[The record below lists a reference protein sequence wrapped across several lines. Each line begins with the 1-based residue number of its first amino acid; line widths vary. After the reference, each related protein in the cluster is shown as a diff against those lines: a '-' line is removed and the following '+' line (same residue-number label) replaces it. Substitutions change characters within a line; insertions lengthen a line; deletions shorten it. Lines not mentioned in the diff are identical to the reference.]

1 MINSSEKSALQRMT
15 VPLTRT
21 APTVSAN
28 LRVAQI
34 LTILVAL
41 LATIAAAGGL
51 FIPGLY
57 RDPATFV
64 PVLQGQDLV
73 TLIALP
79 VMGVMLLA
87 ARRGSARA
95 TLVWLGLLGYL
106 CYTYTGAAF
115 AYAFNAFFLLYVALF
130 ALSIGALVAIASGI
144 DAADLQR
151 RFDATVPRRPVA
163 IFLSMIALMIAI
175 VELGEIISF
184 LTSGTIPP
192 IITRSGGVTNFVYV
206 LDLGVIVPLALL
218 AVRWLWC
225 RLPWGD
231 ILAGFLLIKASAMG
245 LALLSMNWF
254 SLRAGLPTDDLN
266 VLWSVIAFG
275 GVGLSVWFLRHC
287 RA

>member
-1 MINSSEKSALQRMT
+1 MINEKLALQRMS
-15 VPLTRT
+15 VPVTRT
-21 APTVSAN
+21 TPTVSAN

-34 LTILVAL
+34 LTVLIAL
-41 LATIAAAGGL
+41 LAAVAAAGGL

-64 PVLQGQDLV
+64 PILQGQDLV

-79 VMGVMLLA
+79 VLLVMLLA

-95 TLVWLGLLGYL
+95 TLAWLGLLGYL

-115 AYAFNAFFLLYVALF
+115 AYAFNDFFLIYVALF
-130 ALSIGALVAIASGI
+130 ALSVGALAAVASGI
-144 DAADLQR
+144 DAIALQR
-151 RFDATVPRRPVA
+151 RFDAAVPRRPVA
-163 IFLSMIALMIAI
+163 VFLSLIALMLAI
-175 VELGEIISF
+175 VELGEIIAF
-184 LTSGTIPP
+184 LTSGTIPQ
-192 IITRSGGVTNFVYV
+192 IITRSGGITNFVYV

-218 AVRWLWC
+218 AVIWLWR

-231 ILAGFLLIKASAMG
+231 ILAGFLLIKASTMG

-254 SLRAGLPTDDLN
+254 SMRAGLPTDGLL

-275 GVGLSVWFLRHC
+275 GLGLSVWFLRHC
-287 RA
+287 RE